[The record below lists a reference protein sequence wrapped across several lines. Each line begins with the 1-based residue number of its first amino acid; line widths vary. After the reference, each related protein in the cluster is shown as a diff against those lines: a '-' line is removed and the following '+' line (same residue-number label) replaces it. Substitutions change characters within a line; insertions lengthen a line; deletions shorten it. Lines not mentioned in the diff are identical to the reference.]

1 MSVPETEFLTV
12 AAVARRIG
20 VAPATLRTWDRR
32 YGLGPS
38 RHTSGSH
45 RRYSDLDVSRLT
57 LMRKLIS
64 TGVAPAD
71 AALTAVALK
80 EKSGVSKEVRRK
92 VTKAIDSPDIL
103 IATLMRAASALDSA
117 LVQEIL
123 STQIKK
129 VGVATCWRELI
140 SPLLIQIGENWEKSN
155 SDIEVEH
162 MLSEVLQRT
171 LRENQEPLSK
181 PINTRPVLLACP
193 GEELHTLP
201 LHALAAALS
210 EQNIEVHF
218 LGARTPISALTAV
231 VKRAAP
237 PAVFLWATMASN
249 GDHKIVSALPKIRP
263 TPRILL
269 GGPGWQV
276 ENCKTATFVTD
287 LDHACR
293 EITRAVG
300 A

>member
-1 MSVPETEFLTV
+1 MSLPGSEFLTV

-45 RRYSDLDVSRLT
+45 RRYSELDVSRLT

-71 AALTAVALK
+71 AALTAIALK

-117 LVQEIL
+117 LVEEIVL
-123 STQIKK
+123 TQIKK
-129 VGVATCWRELI
+129 FGVATCWRDLI

-162 MLSEVLQRT
+162 TLSEVLQRT
-171 LRENQEPLSK
+171 LRVSQEPLSK
-181 PINTRPVLLACP
+181 PINTRPVLLACT

-218 LGARTPISALTAV
+218 LGARTPISALSAV
-231 VKRAAP
+231 VKRSAP

-269 GGPGWQV
+269 GGPGWKI
-276 ENCKTATFVTD
+276 EKCKAATFVTD
-287 LDHACR
+287 LDHACS
-293 EITRAVG
+293 EITRAIG

>member
-1 MSVPETEFLTV
+1 
-12 AAVARRIG
+12 
-20 VAPATLRTWDRR
+20 
-32 YGLGPS
+32 
-38 RHTSGSH
+38 
-45 RRYSDLDVSRLT
+45 
-57 LMRKLIS
+57 MRKLIS

-103 IATLMRAASALDSA
+103 IVTLMRAASALDSA

>member
-1 MSVPETEFLTV
+1 MSMPETEFLTV

-38 RHTSGSH
+38 RHASGSH

-103 IATLMRAASALDSA
+103 IATLMRAASALDCD
-117 LVQEIL
+117 LVEEIV

-140 SPLLIQIGENWEKSN
+140 SPLLIQIGESWEEGRGE
-155 SDIEVEH
+155 IEVEH

-210 EQNIEVHF
+210 EQNISVHF
-218 LGARTPISALTAV
+218 LGARTPISALAAV

-249 GDHKIVSALPKIRP
+249 GDHKIVSALPTIRP

-276 ENCKTATFVTD
+276 ENCKAATFVTD

>member
-38 RHTSGSH
+38 RHASGSH
-45 RRYSDLDVSRLT
+45 RRYSELDVSRLT

-103 IATLMRAASALDSA
+103 IATLMRAARALDSA
-117 LVQEIL
+117 LVQEIV

-155 SDIEVEH
+155 GDIEVEH

-171 LRENQEPLSK
+171 LRVSQEPLSK

-218 LGARTPISALTAV
+218 LGARTPISALAAL

-276 ENCKTATFVTD
+276 ENCKAATFVTD
-287 LDHACR
+287 LDHACS

>member
-1 MSVPETEFLTV
+1 MPETEFLTV

-38 RHTSGSH
+38 RHASGSH
-45 RRYSDLDVSRLT
+45 RRYSELDVSRLT

-103 IATLMRAASALDSA
+103 IATLMRAARALDSA
-117 LVQEIL
+117 LVQEIV

-155 SDIEVEH
+155 GDIEVEH

-171 LRENQEPLSK
+171 LRVSQEPLSK

-218 LGARTPISALTAV
+218 LGARTPISALAAL

-276 ENCKTATFVTD
+276 ENCKAATFVTD
-287 LDHACR
+287 LDHACS

>member
-1 MSVPETEFLTV
+1 MSLPGSEFLTV

-45 RRYSDLDVSRLT
+45 RRYSELDVSRLT

-71 AALTAVALK
+71 AALTAIALK

-117 LVQEIL
+117 LVEEIVL
-123 STQIKK
+123 TQIKK
-129 VGVATCWRELI
+129 VGVATCWRDLI
-140 SPLLIQIGENWEKSN
+140 TPVLIQIGENWEKSN

-162 MLSEVLQRT
+162 TLSEVLQRT
-171 LRENQEPLSK
+171 LRVSQEPLSK

-218 LGARTPISALTAV
+218 LGARTPISTLAAV
-231 VKRAAP
+231 VKRIAP

-287 LDHACR
+287 LDHACS

>member
-1 MSVPETEFLTV
+1 MSLPETEFLTV

-45 RRYSDLDVSRLT
+45 RRYSELDVSRLT

-71 AALTAVALK
+71 AALTAIALK

-117 LVQEIL
+117 LVEEIVL
-123 STQIKK
+123 TQIKK
-129 VGVATCWRELI
+129 FGVATCWRDLI

-162 MLSEVLQRT
+162 TLSEVLQRT
-171 LRENQEPLSK
+171 LRVSQEPLSK
-181 PINTRPVLLACP
+181 PINTRPVLLACT

-218 LGARTPISALTAV
+218 LGARTPISALSAV
-231 VKRAAP
+231 VKRSAP
-237 PAVFLWATMASN
+237 PAVFLWVLMASR
-249 GDHKIVSALPKIRP
+249 VSLNINLDLSKVPNKFDTAGNLLPLIFSKSIA
-263 TPRILL
+263 
-269 GGPGWQV
+269 GPSFS
-276 ENCKTATFVTD
+276 KTRKCMA
-287 LDHACR
+287 AAWR
-293 EITRAVG
+293 
-300 A
+300 

>member
-1 MSVPETEFLTV
+1 MSLPGSEFLTV

-45 RRYSDLDVSRLT
+45 RRYSELDVSRLT

-71 AALTAVALK
+71 AALTAIALK

-117 LVQEIL
+117 LVEEIVL
-123 STQIKK
+123 TQIKK
-129 VGVATCWRELI
+129 FGVATCWRDLI

-162 MLSEVLQRT
+162 TLSEVLQRT
-171 LRENQEPLSK
+171 LRVSQEPLSK
-181 PINTRPVLLACP
+181 PINTRPVLLACT

-218 LGARTPISALTAV
+218 LGARTPISALSAV
-231 VKRAAP
+231 VKRSAP

-287 LDHACR
+287 LDHACH
-293 EITRAVG
+293 EITRAIG

>member
-38 RHTSGSH
+38 RHASGSH
-45 RRYSDLDVSRLT
+45 RRYSELDVSRLT

-103 IATLMRAASALDSA
+103 IATLMRAARALDSA
-117 LVQEIL
+117 LVQEIV

-155 SDIEVEH
+155 GDIEVEH
-162 MLSEVLQRT
+162 LLSEVLQRT
-171 LRENQEPLSK
+171 LRVSQEPLSK

-218 LGARTPISALTAV
+218 LGARTPISALAAL

-276 ENCKTATFVTD
+276 ENCKAATFVTD

>member
-1 MSVPETEFLTV
+1 MPETEFLTV

-103 IATLMRAASALDSA
+103 IATLMRAASALDCD
-117 LVQEIL
+117 LVEEIV

-129 VGVATCWRELI
+129 VGVAICWRELI
-140 SPLLIQIGENWEKSN
+140 SPLLIQIGESWEEGRGE
-155 SDIEVEH
+155 IEVEH

-210 EQNIEVHF
+210 EQNIAVHF
-218 LGARTPISALTAV
+218 LGARTPISALAAV

-249 GDHKIVSALPKIRP
+249 GDHKIVSALPTIRP

-276 ENCKTATFVTD
+276 ENCKAATFVTD

>member
-1 MSVPETEFLTV
+1 MSLPETEFLTV

-103 IATLMRAASALDSA
+103 IVTLMRAASALDSA

>member
-1 MSVPETEFLTV
+1 MSLPETEFLTV

-45 RRYSDLDVSRLT
+45 RRYSELDVSRLT

-71 AALTAVALK
+71 AALTAIALK

-117 LVQEIL
+117 LVEEIVL
-123 STQIKK
+123 TQIKK
-129 VGVATCWRELI
+129 FGVATCWRDLI

-162 MLSEVLQRT
+162 TLSEVLQRT
-171 LRENQEPLSK
+171 LRVSQEPLSK
-181 PINTRPVLLACP
+181 PINTRPVLLACT

-218 LGARTPISALTAV
+218 LGARTPISALSAV
-231 VKRAAP
+231 VKRSAP

-287 LDHACR
+287 LDHACH
-293 EITRAVG
+293 EITRAIG

>member
-1 MSVPETEFLTV
+1 MSVPVTEFLTV

-71 AALTAVALK
+71 AALTAAALK
-80 EKSGVSKEVRRK
+80 EKSGLSKEVRRK

-117 LVQEIL
+117 LVQEII

-218 LGARTPISALTAV
+218 LGARTPISALAAV
-231 VKRAAP
+231 VKRSAP

>member
-1 MSVPETEFLTV
+1 MSLPETEFLTV

-38 RHTSGSH
+38 RHRSGSH
-45 RRYSDLDVSRLT
+45 RRYSELDVSRLT

-71 AALTAVALK
+71 AALTAIALK

-92 VTKAIDSPDIL
+92 VTKVIDSPDIL
-103 IATLMRAASALDSA
+103 IATLMRSASALDSA
-117 LVQEIL
+117 LVEEIVL
-123 STQIKK
+123 TQIKK
-129 VGVATCWRELI
+129 VGVATCWRDLI
-140 SPLLIQIGENWEKSN
+140 TPVLIQIGESWEEGTGE
-155 SDIEVEH
+155 IEVEH
-162 MLSEVLQRT
+162 MISEVLQRT
-171 LRENQEPLSK
+171 LRANQGRLSE

-210 EQNIEVHF
+210 EQNIEVYF
-218 LGARTPISALTAV
+218 LGARTPISTLAAV
-231 VKRAAP
+231 VKRIAP
-237 PAVFLWATMASN
+237 PAVFLWATMATN

-287 LDHACR
+287 LDHACH
-293 EITRAVG
+293 EITRAIG

>member
-1 MSVPETEFLTV
+1 MSLPGSEFLTV

-45 RRYSDLDVSRLT
+45 RRYSELDVSRLT

-71 AALTAVALK
+71 AALTAIALK

-117 LVQEIL
+117 LVEEIVL
-123 STQIKK
+123 TQIKK
-129 VGVATCWRELI
+129 FGVATCWRDLI

-162 MLSEVLQRT
+162 TLSEVLQRT
-171 LRENQEPLSK
+171 LRVSQEPLSK
-181 PINTRPVLLACP
+181 PINTRPVLLACT

-210 EQNIEVHF
+210 EQNIEVYF
-218 LGARTPISALTAV
+218 LGARTPISTLAAV
-231 VKRAAP
+231 VKRIAP
-237 PAVFLWATMASN
+237 PAVFLWATMATN

-287 LDHACR
+287 LDHACH
-293 EITRAVG
+293 EITRAIG

>member
-92 VTKAIDSPDIL
+92 VTKAIDSPDNL